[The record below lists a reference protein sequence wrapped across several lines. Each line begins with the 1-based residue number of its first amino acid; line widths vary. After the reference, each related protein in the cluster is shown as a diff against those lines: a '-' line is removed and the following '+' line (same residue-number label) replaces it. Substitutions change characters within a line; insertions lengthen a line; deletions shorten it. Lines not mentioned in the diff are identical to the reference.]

1 MFSRKEEIEELKEA
15 LEKIKNKAV
24 IVEGKRDY
32 NVLCLFGFTNVFAI
46 NGRSLYGF
54 AENIKEKELI
64 ILTDFDSEG
73 ERIAKRLTLFLH
85 ANSCRINEKL
95 RKQLRVLFAKN
106 KIKHVQDLKK
116 FIQSK

>member
-1 MFSRKEEIEELKEA
+1 MFSKKEEIEELKEA

-73 ERIAKRLTLFLH
+73 ERIAKRLTLFLL
-85 ANSCRINEKL
+85 ANGCRTGNKRRTL
-95 RKQLRVLFAKN
+95 RQLFAKN

-116 FIQSK
+116 FIQTK